1 MTTLETL
8 SARIHEIAKQPELY
22 NLSPEELYKSRRD
35 RLMHVREAIDDAMIQ
50 LIDETIEPTGL
61 NLDYRQRVDFRSRSM
76 EDLCDMLCDA
86 DTWADTELS

>member
-1 MTTLETL
+1 MTVLNDLMIRINEISKQLEL
-8 SARIHEIAKQPELY
+8 S

-35 RLMHVREAIDDAMIQ
+35 RLMHVREAIDDAMIK

-61 NLDYRQRVDFRSRSM
+61 NLDYRQRVDFRARSM

-86 DTWADTELS
+86 DTWADAD